1 MKNLKIKDRSIFAG
15 LVLFL
20 FVVGTLSAQTFDPE
34 TGEPIIPKEEESLEF
49 DQETRELIPEKP
61 DTLHFDPETGEIIKE
76 VQYDPETGELIKSDK
91 ETVEKNVLI
100 LLKSGDSITGIIES
114 ETDSE
119 ITLLSNTLGR
129 LTLDKVN
136 VRSIQPFSGV
146 SVSHFPSTSRVPPI
160 YFSVVAHAEQAAN
173 NAVNQGANVLGGL
186 AGCIGTM
193 FFGIG
198 MPLVALAVETN
209 AGMKQPDSN
218 FYKELDS
225 ASKSI
230 YDKTYSREY
239 KELRRKYVY
248 GTWGTACGLFFLMMM
263 SDF

>member
-61 DTLHFDPETGEIIKE
+61 DTLHFE
-76 VQYDPETGELIKSDK
+76 
-91 ETVEKNVLI
+91 
-100 LLKSGDSITGIIES
+100 GIIES

-160 YFSVVAHAEQAAN
+160 YFSVVAHAEQTAN

-218 FYKELDS
+218 FYKELDP

>member
-1 MKNLKIKDRSIFAG
+1 MTLARINRIAVFC
-15 LVLFL
+15 VLLTGAL
-20 FVVGTLSAQTFDPE
+20 FAQTFDPE
-34 TGEPIIPKEEESLEF
+34 TGEPIIPKEEEALEF

-61 DTLHFDPETGEIIKE
+61 DTLHFDP
-76 VQYDPETGELIKSDK
+76 DTGELIESDK
-91 ETVEKNVLI
+91 GTVEKTVLI

-114 ETDSE
+114 ETDTE

-146 SVSHFPSTSRVPPI
+146 SVSHFPSTDVKVDESKPT
-160 YFSVVAHAEQAAN
+160 YFSVVSHAEQAAN
-173 NAVNQGANVLGGL
+173 NAVNKGANVVGGL
-186 AGCIGTM
+186 VGCIGTM
-193 FFGIG
+193 AFGIG
-198 MPLVALAVETN
+198 MPIVALAVETN

-218 FYKELDS
+218 FYKELDP

-248 GTWGTACGLFFLMMM
+248 GTWGTACGAFFIMILI

>member
-1 MKNLKIKDRSIFAG
+1 MTLARINRIAVFC
-15 LVLFL
+15 VLLTGAL
-20 FVVGTLSAQTFDPE
+20 FAQTFDPE

-146 SVSHFPSTSRVPPI
+146 SVSNFPSTEVKVDESKPT
-160 YFSVVAHAEQAAN
+160 YFSVVSHAEQAAN
-173 NAVNQGANVLGGL
+173 NAVNQGSNVVGAL

-193 FFGIG
+193 VFVIG
-198 MPLVALAVETN
+198 MPIVALAVEN
-209 AGMKQPDSN
+209 NYGMKQPDSN

-248 GTWGTACGLFFLMMM
+248 GTWGAACGLFFLFMIL
-263 SDF
+263 